1 MATSAKAPPRGH
13 AGAAAGPEAAVPAA
27 GSGDPGG
34 HRQGVREPALHPR
47 AAVKELEAAV
57 AAYSQ
62 CRYGIG
68 VSSGTDALLLALM
81 ALEIG
86 PGR

>member
-1 MATSAKAPPRGH
+1 M
-13 AGAAAGPEAAVPAA
+13 
-27 GSGDPGG
+27 
-34 HRQGVREPALHPR
+34 
-47 AAVKELEAAV
+47 

-62 CRYGIG
+62 CRFGIG

-86 PGR
+86 AGDAVITSPVHVLRHRRHHRARRARARCSATSIR